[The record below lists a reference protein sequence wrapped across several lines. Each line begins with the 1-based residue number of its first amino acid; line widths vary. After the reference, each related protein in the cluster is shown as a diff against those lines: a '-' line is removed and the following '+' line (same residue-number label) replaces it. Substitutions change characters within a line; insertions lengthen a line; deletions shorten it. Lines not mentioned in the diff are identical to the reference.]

1 MPALAS
7 RLLIGWA
14 GPRQPHHN
22 SNPYGQATRAL
33 QGGFPSDL
41 GWIGQALVTT
51 KALITTKIAKAVA
64 ESRCLDR
71 VALMVHV

>member
-1 MPALAS
+1 MAS

-14 GPRQPHHN
+14 GPPKPDHD
-22 SNPYGQATRAL
+22 SNPYSKPTRAL